1 VSAILNLPE
10 GWSPE
15 MFICLGHAAPV
26 QPAGMRPRGNVTWQA
41 LTQWERF
48 PGED

>member
-1 VSAILNLPE
+1 
-10 GWSPE
+10 

-26 QPAGMRPRGNVTWQA
+26 QPAGMPPRGNVTWQT

-48 PGED
+48 PGKD